1 VNFRT
6 SDVRKN
12 IEGWQTVLRV
22 THRNIRVTDQ
32 VLLNSDL
39 ILTEM
44 TWFLLCLTQGTAEQN
59 LHTVEHQL
67 QVRQLRTRERQSVG
81 VLTL

>member
-1 VNFRT
+1 
-6 SDVRKN
+6 VRKN
-12 IEGWQTVLRV
+12 LEGRQTVLSV
-22 THRNIRVTDQ
+22 THRNVRVTDK

-44 TWFLLCLTQGTAEQN
+44 TWFLFCLTQGTAVQN
-59 LHTVEHQL
+59 LHTVQHRL
-67 QVRQLRTRERQSVG
+67 QVRQLRTRERESVG